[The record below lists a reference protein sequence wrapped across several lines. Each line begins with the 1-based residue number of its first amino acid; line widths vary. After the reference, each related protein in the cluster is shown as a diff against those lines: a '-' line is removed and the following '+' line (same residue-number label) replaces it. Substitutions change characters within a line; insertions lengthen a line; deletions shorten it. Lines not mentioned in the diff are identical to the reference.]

1 MKPSIDSRIG
11 NPVGVVLEKAEFA
24 HNTWCGRASERE
36 LPELVADDIPEY
48 RRDRSG
54 NDAMCARILW
64 MHRSIAEW
72 QPRFVSRR
80 RRILRDIRVTNCR
93 NRSPEI
99 VMVFRVEHRNGSII
113 AGDRRKCEEASAI
126 YDIHALSERGL
137 SDDWIEGTR
146 SNQEPES
153 SHRRLLW
160 RPDGAVATTK
170 FTNLIDVSGPRIGIQ
185 PWRRTGAE
193 LRAGCHNPGS

>member
-1 MKPSIDSRIG
+1 
-11 NPVGVVLEKAEFA
+11 
-24 HNTWCGRASERE
+24 
-36 LPELVADDIPEY
+36 
-48 RRDRSG
+48 
-54 NDAMCARILW
+54 
-64 MHRSIAEW
+64 
-72 QPRFVSRR
+72 
-80 RRILRDIRVTNCR
+80 
-93 NRSPEI
+93 
-99 VMVFRVEHRNGSII
+99 MVFRVEHRNGSII

-137 SDDWIEGTR
+137 SDDWVEGTR